1 MIPIKLPPQKKRF
14 KAKTKAWREEC
25 VDAIDGS
32 ISYNVSEEVR
42 SSIKEKYINSR
53 LFDGELTMSDVA
65 ATVSSAGVLSAFV
78 PREIQNRPLLR
89 PKIELLVGE
98 ATKEA
103 FDWAVMVTDPASITR
118 KEEEKKKAIN
128 EKIMVLLQSE
138 LSEEELK
145 EAMQDLELYFKY
157 TWKDIKEVRATKILK
172 YYWNKLNM
180 EEVFNACML
189 DRLIFGE
196 QLLMF
201 DIIANSVAIFKLDP
215 KRVYTL
221 YNSYSPKISDA
232 DIIIIEEYWSPGKV
246 VDNYYD
252 SLKATDID
260 RINSGELGGTDDRDQ
275 GSSYHV
281 SPEGLLIEGMFDT
294 VGQANE
300 DFVTTNASVDHYG
313 NYRVLRVL
321 WRSQKLVYVV
331 TGIDPESGESY
342 EKTMSEEY
350 IADPTRNEELTKYWV
365 EEWWQGGKVG
375 NDIYLPIKPRPV
387 QFREQGN
394 ISKGHPGI
402 VGRVNSVAEGKVV
415 SFLSKMKPYQYLYNI
430 VWDRLLDAI
439 KKDLGNIVEMDLAK
453 KPAGW
458 EVSKW
463 LNYAYKG
470 GIMFI
475 DSFKE
480 ATKGAATG
488 KLAGVFNTTG
498 KTISSST
505 GNYIQQHVNLLE
517 FIKMELSE
525 IVGITPQREGAIQAS
540 ATVGST
546 ERSVMQSNNS
556 TAYEFYQHQQFKLES
571 LQILLE
577 TSKVALKN
585 NKTIAQ
591 NILDDFSL
599 EVFEVDG
606 DEFLDS
612 DYSVF
617 LTVSSKSKDMKRSL
631 DMYSQAFMQNGGSF
645 STVLDILF
653 SDSIAEKRRKIEVAE
668 SKMQQER
675 QAQQEQVAEMQKEQL
690 AAAEIDKQKDVDLE
704 IYKTDSNNATKVL
717 IEQMKQQGVDNE
729 LSNSN
734 DLSSKELLFKMK
746 ELNETMKLEREK
758 DKTKKEVEKGKA
770 KAKRQ

>member
-25 VDAIDGS
+25 VDTIDKS
-32 ISYNVSEEVR
+32 ISYYTNEEVR
-42 SSIKEKYINSR
+42 NSIKEKYINSK
-53 LFDGELTMSDVA
+53 LFDGELTMEDVV
-65 ATVSSAGVLSAFV
+65 ATISSAGVLDAYV
-78 PREIQNRPLLR
+78 PRKIQNRPLLR
-89 PKIELLVGE
+89 SKIELLAGE
-98 ATKEA
+98 ATKES
-103 FDWAVMVTDPASITR
+103 FDWAVMVTDPASISR
-118 KEEEKKKAIN
+118 KQEEKKKAVN
-128 EKIMVLLQSE
+128 EKIMKLLQSE

-145 EAMQDLELYFKY
+145 EEMQNLELYFKY

-172 YYWNKLNM
+172 YYWNKLKM
-180 EEVFNACML
+180 EELFNTCML

-196 QLLMF
+196 ELVMF
-201 DIIANSVAIFKLDP
+201 DIVGNDVAVYRLDP

-221 YNSYSPKISDA
+221 YSSYSPKISDS
-232 DIIIIEEYWSPGKV
+232 DIIIIEEYWSPGKI

-252 SLKATDID
+252 SLKADDIS
-260 RINSGELGGTDDRDQ
+260 RITEGRVGGTDDRDTA
-275 GSSYHV
+275 GSYYV
-281 SPEGLLIEGMFDT
+281 SPEGLLIDGMVDA
-294 VGQANE
+294 VGMARE
-300 DFVTTNASVDHYG
+300 DFVTTNAAVDHYG
-313 NYRVLRVL
+313 NIRVLRVL

-350 IADPTRNEELTKYWV
+350 IPNPMQNEEMTKYWV
-365 EEWWQGGKVG
+365 EEWWQGGKVAV
-375 NDIYLPIKPRPV
+375 DIYLPIKPRPV

-402 VGRVNSVAEGKVV
+402 VGRANSVAEGKVV

-430 VWDRLLDAI
+430 VWDRLLDAL
-439 KKDLGNIVEMDLAK
+439 KKDLGNVVEMDLAK

-470 GIMFI
+470 GIMFV

-498 KTISSST
+498 KTISNSS

-517 FIKMELSE
+517 YIKSELAD
-525 IVGITPQREGAIQAS
+525 IVGITPQREGMVQAS

-546 ERSVMQSNNS
+546 ERSVMQSNNN
-556 TAYEFYQHQQFKLES
+556 TAYEFYQHQEFKLEA

-577 TSKVALKN
+577 TAKVSLKH
-585 NKTIAQ
+585 NKKIAQ

-617 LTVSSKSKDMKRSL
+617 LTVSSKSKDMKRNL
-631 DMYSQAFMQNGGSF
+631 EMYSQAFMQNGGNF
-645 STVLDILF
+645 SVVLDILF

-668 SKMQQER
+668 SKMAEER
-675 QAQQEQVAEMQKEQL
+675 QAQQQQASEMQKEQL
-690 AAAEIDKQKDVDLE
+690 AAIAEEKRKEQELKVYE
-704 IYKTDSNNATKVL
+704 IDSNNSTKIL
-717 IEQMKQQGVDNE
+717 IEEMKQKGEDNKV
-729 LSNSN
+729 NNDN
-734 DLSSKELLFKMK
+734 DLSSKDILFKIK
-746 ELNETMKLEREK
+746 ELNETMKMERQK
-758 DKTKKEVEKGKA
+758 DDTKKVVEKSKA
-770 KAKRQ
+770 KAKKQ

>member
-1 MIPIKLPPQKKRF
+1 MIPVKLPPQKKRF
-14 KAKTKAWREEC
+14 KAKSKAWREEC
-25 VDAIDGS
+25 VDTIDKS
-32 ISYNVSEEVR
+32 ISYHTNEEVR
-42 SSIKEKYINSR
+42 NSIKEKYINSR
-53 LFDGELTMSDVA
+53 LFDGELTMEDVA
-65 ATVSSAGVLSAFV
+65 ATISSAGVLDAYV
-78 PREIQNRPLLR
+78 PRKIQNRPLLR
-89 PKIELLVGE
+89 SKIELLAGE

-103 FDWAVMVTDPASITR
+103 FDWAVMVTDPASISR
-118 KEEEKKKAIN
+118 KQEEKKKAIN
-128 EKIMVLLQSE
+128 EKIVKLLQSE

-145 EAMQDLELYFKY
+145 TEMQDLELYFKY

-172 YYWNKLNM
+172 YYWNKLKM
-180 EEVFNACML
+180 EELFNFCML

-196 QLLMF
+196 ELVMF
-201 DIIANSVAIFKLDP
+201 DIVGNDVAVYKLDP

-221 YNSYSPKISDA
+221 YGSYSSKISDA
-232 DIIIIEEYWSPGKV
+232 DIIIIEEYWSPGKI

-252 SLKATDID
+252 SLKPKDID
-260 RINSGELGGTDDRDQ
+260 RISEGQVGGTDDRDSA
-275 GSSYHV
+275 GSYYV
-281 SPEGLLIEGMFDT
+281 SPEGLLIDGMVDT
-294 VGQANE
+294 VGMARE
-300 DFVTTNASVDHYG
+300 DFITTSAAVDSYG
-313 NYRVLRVL
+313 NVRVLRVL
-321 WRSQKLVYVV
+321 WRSQKLVYIV
-331 TGIDPESGESY
+331 TGIDPETGESY

-350 IADPTRNEELTKYWV
+350 IPNPIQNEEVTKYWV
-365 EEWWQGGKVG
+365 EEWWQGGKIG
-375 NDIYLPIKPRPV
+375 ADIYLPIKPRPV

-402 VGRVNSVAEGKVV
+402 VGRSNSVAEGKVV

-498 KTISSST
+498 KTISNSS

-517 FIKMELSE
+517 YIKSELAD
-525 IVGITPQREGAIQAS
+525 IVGITPQREGMVQAS

-546 ERSVMQSNNS
+546 ERSVMQSNNN
-556 TAYEFYQHQQFKLES
+556 TAYEFYQHQEFKLEA

-577 TSKVALKN
+577 TSKVALKH

-591 NILDDFSL
+591 NILEDFSL
-599 EVFEVDG
+599 EVFEIDG

-617 LTVSSKSKDMKRSL
+617 LTVSSKSKDMKRNL
-631 DMYSQAFMQNGGSF
+631 ELYAQAFMQNGGNF
-645 STVLDILF
+645 SVVLDILF
-653 SDSIAEKRRKIEVAE
+653 SDSIAEKRRKIELAE
-668 SKMQQER
+668 SKMEEER
-675 QAQQEQVAEMQKEQL
+675 QAQQQQASEMQKEQIA
-690 AAAEIDKQKDVDLE
+690 AAAEAKRKEDELKVYE
-704 IYKTDSNNATKVL
+704 IDSNNSTKIL
-717 IEQMKQQGVDNE
+717 IEEMKQRGEDNKMVND
-729 LSNSN
+729 S
-734 DLSSKELLFKMK
+734 DLSSKEILFKIK
-746 ELNETMKLEREK
+746 ELNETMKMERQK
-758 DKTKKEVEKGKA
+758 DDTKKEVEKTKA
-770 KAKRQ
+770 KAKKQ

>member
-1 MIPIKLPPQKKRF
+1 MIPIKLPSQKKRF
-14 KAKTKAWREEC
+14 RAKTKTWREEC
-25 VDAIDGS
+25 VDTIDKS
-32 ISYNVSEEVR
+32 ISYNTNEEVR

-53 LFDGELTMSDVA
+53 LYDGELTMEDVA
-65 ATVSSAGVLSAFV
+65 LTISSAGVLDAFV
-78 PREIQNRPLLR
+78 PRKIQNRPLLR
-89 PKIELLVGE
+89 SKIELLVGE

-103 FDWAVMVTDPASITR
+103 FDWAVMVTDPASISR

-128 EKIMVLLQSE
+128 EKITKLLQSE

-145 EAMQDLELYFKY
+145 EEMQSLELYFKY

-172 YYWNKLNM
+172 YYWNKLKL
-180 EEVFNACML
+180 EELFNSCML

-196 QLLMF
+196 EIIMF
-201 DIIANSVAIFKLDP
+201 DIVGNNVAVYKLDP
-215 KRVYTL
+215 KRVFTL
-221 YNSYSPKISDA
+221 YSSYSPKISDA
-232 DIIIIEEYWSPGKV
+232 DIIIIEEYWSPGKII
-246 VDNYYD
+246 DNFYE
-252 SLKATDID
+252 SLKDKDID
-260 RINSGELGGTDDRDQ
+260 RIGSGQLGGTDDRD
-275 GSSYHV
+275 SASNYHV
-281 SPEGLLIEGMFDT
+281 SSDGVLIEGMVDT
-294 VGQANE
+294 VGMVNKE
-300 DFVTTNASVDHYG
+300 FISTNAAVDQYG
-313 NYRVLRVL
+313 NIRVLRVL

-331 TGIDPESGESY
+331 TGIDPDTGESY

-350 IADPTRNEELTKYWV
+350 IPNPVQNEEVTKYWV
-365 EEWWQGGKVG
+365 EEWWQGGKVAA
-375 NDIYLPIKPRPV
+375 DIYLPIKPRPV

-394 ISKGHPGI
+394 ISKGHPGV
-402 VGRVNSVAEGKVV
+402 VGRANSVAEGKVV

-430 VWDRLLDAI
+430 VWDRLLDAL

-498 KTISSST
+498 KTITTSS
-505 GNYIQQHVNLLE
+505 GNYIQQHIQLLE
-517 FIKMELSE
+517 YIKAELGD
-525 IVGITPQREGAIQAS
+525 IVGITPQREGMVQAS

-546 ERSVMQSNNS
+546 ERSVMQSNNN
-556 TAYEFYQHQQFKLES
+556 TAYEFYEHQEFKLES

-577 TSKVALKN
+577 TGKVALKSN
-585 NKTIAQ
+585 RTIAQ

-631 DMYSQAFMQNGGSF
+631 DMYSQAFMQNGGNF

-668 SKMQQER
+668 SKMEESRRASEQQ
-675 QAQQEQVAEMQKEQL
+675 AAEMQKEQL
-690 AAAEIDKQKDVDLE
+690 AAVAEEKRKEQELKIYE
-704 IYKTDSNNATKVL
+704 IDSNNSTKIL
-717 IEQMKQQGVDNE
+717 IEEMKQKGEDNKMTTDSE
-729 LSNSN
+729 
-734 DLSSKELLFKMK
+734 LSSKEILFKIK
-746 ELNETMKLEREK
+746 ELNETMKMERQK
-758 DKTKKEVEKGKA
+758 DDTKKTVEKSKA
-770 KAKRQ
+770 KAKK